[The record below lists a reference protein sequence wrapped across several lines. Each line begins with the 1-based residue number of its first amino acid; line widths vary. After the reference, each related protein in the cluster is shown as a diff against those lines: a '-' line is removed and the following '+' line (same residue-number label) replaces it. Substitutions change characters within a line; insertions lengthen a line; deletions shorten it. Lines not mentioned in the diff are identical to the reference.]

1 MDCKKCNMLQVFV
14 NTEQQNNSTI
24 YSAVMSGVVS
34 DEWNVKYPP
43 PICAAR
49 GSNVTI
55 DCRFTYPHGHNV
67 QRVLWCSMRSNH
79 GMFQDKPYVYDS
91 EANSNQNNFQHIGD
105 KTSNCSLLISNI
117 NQTHSGEYKFRFIT
131 DDTKGRW
138 TGDPGVK
145 VSVHDLRVSMSRS
158 SENGST
164 IVGDSLNLTCTLDC
178 PGDLTEVQWFKN
190 GDPIQQSE
198 PVLTF
203 RRVTAKDSGN
213 YSCSL
218 RNFKTTVSEEFT
230 VYIEDVAG
238 SSIVLIVVV
247 SLVSLVFII
256 AAVILIRRRKARTL
270 RKPMEGREEA
280 QDSLYSTP
288 QKTPADTNLPEADDV
303 WQEDEVEYSSVI
315 IKPSELLPVYTN
327 TEQENDSTIYSAVRN
342 G

>member
-1 MDCKKCNMLQVFV
+1 MLHIFLLLLP
-14 NTEQQNNSTI
+14 
-24 YSAVMSGVVS
+24 GVVS

-55 DCRFTYPHGHNV
+55 DCTFTYPQKQRV
-67 QRVLWCSMRSNH
+67 QQVLWCSMRSNPDQKCMN
-79 GMFQDKPYVYDS
+79 GPYVYDS
-91 EANSNQNNFQHIGD
+91 QVNNIQNNFQYIGN
-105 KTSNCSLLISNI
+105 KTSDCSLLISNI

-158 SENGST
+158 SKNGST

-218 RNFKTTVSEEFT
+218 RNFKTTESEEFT
-230 VYIEDVAG
+230 IYIEDVTG
-238 SSIVLIVVV
+238 TSIVLIIVV
-247 SLVSLVFII
+247 SLVSLVFIT
-256 AAVILIRRRKARTL
+256 AAVIVIRRRKARAQ
-270 RKPMEGREEA
+270 RKPMEEREEA

-288 QKTPADTNLPEADDV
+288 QKIADTYLPEADNV
-303 WQEDEVEYSSVI
+303 QQEDEVEYSSVI
-315 IKPSELLPVYTN
+315 IKPKELFPIYAN
-327 TEQENDSTIYSAVRN
+327 KEQENDSTIYSAVRN